1 VRRVETDI
9 DGDSHG
15 ECRSRAIAALAERQ
29 HGVVAVRQL
38 RSLGVG
44 PGAIDHW
51 VKTGRLH
58 VWYRGVYAVGHRAL
72 KREGRWMAAV
82 LAVGPDAALSHR
94 SAGALSGMRP
104 SARWA
109 IEVTV
114 GRKVR
119 GPAGVEVHH
128 ARLEPDEVTTID
140 GIPVTT
146 AARTLVD
153 LAAVLPADQLH
164 KAVKQAAILQLPH
177 PDLERYRG
185 RRGTR
190 NLPRHEPA
198 PTRSELEDRF
208 NAFLSANGLP
218 PGMVNAPQRGKEPD
232 IRWPHARLIVELDG
246 FDTHG
251 TRHAFEDD
259 RARDRALLVAGWRTI
274 RVTWRQL
281 HEQPRALAKDLKTL
295 LDPRA

>member
-1 VRRVETDI
+1 
-9 DGDSHG
+9 
-15 ECRSRAIAALAERQ
+15 
-29 HGVVAVRQL
+29 VAGRQL

-44 PGAIDHW
+44 RGAIDHW

-82 LAVGPDAALSHR
+82 LAIGLDAALSHR

-104 SARWA
+104 SARAA

-146 AARTLVD
+146 PARTLVD
-153 LAAVLPADQLH
+153 LAAVLPADQLR
-164 KAVKQAAILQLPH
+164 KAVRQAQILRLPY

-185 RRGTR
+185 RRGVA
-190 NLPRHEPA
+190 NLPRTEPL

-208 NAFLSANGLP
+208 QAFLNANDLP
-218 PGMVNAPQRGKEPD
+218 RALINAPERGVEPD
-232 IRWPHARLIVELDG
+232 IRWPQAKLIVELDG
-246 FDTHG
+246 YDTHG
-251 TRHAFEDD
+251 TRDAFEDD

-281 HEQPRALAKDLKTL
+281 HEQSRALAEDLRRL
-295 LDPRA
+295 LDAGA

>member
-1 VRRVETDI
+1 MPLETDI

-15 ECRSRAIAALAERQ
+15 ECRSRAIADLAERQ

-38 RSLGVG
+38 RALGAG
-44 PGAIDHW
+44 RGAIDHW

-94 SAGALSGMRP
+94 SAGALSGVRP
-104 SARWA
+104 SARRA

-153 LAAVLPADQLH
+153 LAAVLPPDQLRN
-164 KAVKQAAILQLPH
+164 AVKQAQILRLPY

-185 RRGTR
+185 RRGIQ
-190 NLPRHEPA
+190 NLPRQDLP

-208 NAFLSANGLP
+208 QAFLDAHGLP
-218 PGMVNAPQRGKEPD
+218 PALVNSALNEKEPD
-232 IRWPHARLIVELDG
+232 IRWPQAKLIVELDG

-251 TRHAFEDD
+251 TREAFETD
-259 RARDRALLVAGWRTI
+259 RARDRALLVTGWRTI

-281 HEQPRALAKDLKTL
+281 HAQPRALAEDLRRL
-295 LDPRA
+295 LGAGP